1 MIVHP
6 LILDVLVRGQVMLVY
21 TIAKPTSSQTG
32 VDKVM
37 IGIEFLIHLLKDDL
51 PFVGGEPRKIGEG
64 VNIITISKRNRIV
77 DPDFDHAKDADAMD
91 QRKNEGNP
99 PHGEGKILDR
109 QGIPSIVRDEK
120 VTERHRES
128 SDSLMHRL
136 VDMEEY
142 FARTM
147 GYP

>member
-51 PFVGGEPRKIGEG
+51 PFVGGEPRKI
-64 VNIITISKRNRIV
+64 
-77 DPDFDHAKDADAMD
+77 DAMD

>member
-77 DPDFDHAKDADAMD
+77 DAMD

>member
-51 PFVGGEPRKIGEG
+51 PFVGGEPRKI
-64 VNIITISKRNRIV
+64 